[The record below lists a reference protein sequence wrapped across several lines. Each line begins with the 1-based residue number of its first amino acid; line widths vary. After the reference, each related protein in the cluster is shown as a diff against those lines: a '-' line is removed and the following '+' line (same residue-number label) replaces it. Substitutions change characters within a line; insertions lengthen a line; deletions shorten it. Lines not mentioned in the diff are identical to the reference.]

1 MKATVHEILQQA
13 RHNGHK
19 LFGLL
24 VDPDRLTEPELD
36 HLLALLQQTRVD
48 LLLVGGSLLVDD
60 QLDECLDRLRA
71 DTNLPLVL
79 FPGSLLQISS
89 KADALLLLSLI
100 SGRNPELLI
109 GQHVTAAPYLRASGL
124 ELISTGYLL
133 VDGGQPTT
141 ASYMSHTHPIPA
153 DKPEIAV
160 CTAMAGEML
169 GVHCLYLDAGSGARQ
184 PVSTKMIGQVR
195 ARTEVPLIV
204 GGGIRTPEAML
215 ARLQAGADMVVVGNA
230 IEKSPEL
237 LLEMSAALHDL
248 NSSSQGKMI

>member
-1 MKATVHEILQQA
+1 MNGMVRQTLQQA
-13 RHNGHK
+13 RQSQHK

-24 VDPDRLTEPELD
+24 IDPDRLSSSDIERLLD
-36 HLLALLQQTRVD
+36 LLQQTSVD

-60 QLDECLDRLRA
+60 QLEACLEQLRA
-71 DTNLPLVL
+71 GTTLPLVL
-79 FPGSLLQISS
+79 FPGSLLQISP

-124 ELISTGYLL
+124 ELIATGYLL
-133 VDGGQPTT
+133 IDGGHPTT

-153 DKPEIAV
+153 DKPEIAA

-169 GVHCLYLDAGSGARQ
+169 GMSCLYLDAGSGARH
-184 PVSTKMIGQVR
+184 PVSQEMITEVR
-195 ARTEVPLIV
+195 AHTNTPLIV
-204 GGGIRTPEAML
+204 GGGIRTPETML
-215 ARLQAGADMVVVGNA
+215 SRLQAGADMVVVGNA
-230 IEKSPEL
+230 IEKSPGL
-237 LLEMSAALHDL
+237 LLEMDAALHDF